1 MKRQQRIM
9 KFIETLGCLAVLLI
23 AVLAVNL
30 QAQVA
35 GGTILG
41 TVKDP
46 SGAVLP
52 KVQLTVRNVATGV
65 ETPATSNAD
74 GYYSVA
80 NLVPGTYDVTASL
93 ANFAKE
99 VATSVAVAV
108 GSQTTVDLTMKI
120 GTTEQKVVVSGAAA
134 AVETT
139 NSTLSGVVGEQTIR
153 ELPLN
158 GRDWTQLATLE
169 PGVNTVRAQEPL
181 GSERGQRGLGTQMT
195 ISGGRPQQNNYRLDG
210 VNINDYSNGG
220 PGSVMGLNLGV
231 DAVAEFSVLTSNY
244 SAEYG
249 RTSGGVINAVTRSG
263 TNNLHGGGYYFRRDS
278 ALDTRNYFDGPDIP
292 PFYRHQYGGS
302 IGGAVQKDK
311 TFFFGDYEG
320 INQSLG
326 VTQVDTMPTAAA
338 RAGNIHDANGNPI
351 TVAVNPLIKPYLQFF
366 PLPNGAAVGPDTGIY
381 SFAAQN
387 NEKEEFATS
396 RLDHYFSAN
405 DKVFGTYMFDQG
417 RTASPDQTN
426 AKVQQFRSRRQ
437 LFVVEENHTFSS
449 SFLNAAR
456 FGVSRVTANIQES
469 VQSIIP
475 GADDVSLGT
484 VPGRAAGQISF
495 PGTTP
500 FLGGFGGIPF
510 YNFYWTSI
518 QGYDDAMISHG
529 KHTVKFGASLERI
542 RDDMFG
548 VSNPNGVW
556 KFSSLQNF
564 LTDTPKSLSAPL
576 AGSVSPRYLRQWVIG
591 IYLNDDYR
599 LSSKLTLN
607 LGIRYET
614 STVPTELNGKL
625 STLRNVSD
633 ATPHT
638 GDPYFNNPTRKNFE
652 PRIGLA
658 WDPTGSGKT
667 AVRAGFGIYDVLPLP
682 YEYELPAML
691 SMPFFELGQKNN
703 PGVGSFPTKAYST
716 LGPASFRGF
725 YVDPNPKRNYVYQYN
740 LNVQRQ
746 ISHDFTVMLAYV
758 GSRGIHQPFRT
769 DTINYVLP
777 SGKNSAGQYFWPL
790 PIGSGD
796 VINPNFGRLDGLMW
810 INDSYYNSGQ
820 AKVSKLMGH
829 GLHLQGTY
837 TWGRSID
844 TGSASLAGDPY
855 SNSVAVLPFFDP
867 KLRKGLSDF
876 NVSHNG
882 NISMIWTIPGSQARS
897 GFAGWAANGWQL
909 GGIYTASTGTP
920 LTPIIDG
927 DPLGTN
933 GSDAFAFPDVVN
945 GCGSRVNPG
954 NPAHYI
960 NSACYA
966 FPAPGVLGN
975 ASRNSIVGPGLS
987 NLDMSFVKNNT
998 FHRWERLN
1006 VQFRAEVFNILNH
1019 TNFAAPLATQGNTS
1033 LFDETGA
1040 TLSSGG
1046 QITSTQTTSRETQ
1059 LAIKVTF

>member
-1 MKRQQRIM
+1 MKRQQPIT
-9 KFIETLGCLAVLLI
+9 KVIQTAVCVAVLLI
-23 AVLAVNL
+23 TVLTL
-30 QAQVA
+30 HMPAQVA

-41 TVKDP
+41 TIKDP

-52 KVQLTVRNVATGV
+52 KVQLTIRNVATGV
-65 ETPATSNAD
+65 ETPATTNAD
-74 GYYSVA
+74 GYYSVP
-80 NLVPGTYDVTASL
+80 NLVPGAYDVTAST
-93 ANFAKE
+93 ASFAKE
-99 VATSVAVAV
+99 TATGVVVTV
-108 GSQTTVDLTMKI
+108 GSQTVVDLAMKI
-120 GTTEQKVVVSGAAA
+120 GTAEEKVVVTGAAA
-134 AVETT
+134 AIETT
-139 NSTLSGVVGEQTIR
+139 NSTVGGVVGERTVR

-169 PGVNTVRAQEPL
+169 PGVATVRAQEPL

-195 ISGGRPQQNNYRLDG
+195 ISGGRPQQNTYRLDG

-263 TNNLHGGGYYFRRDS
+263 ANALHGGGYYFRRDS
-278 ALDTRNYFDGPDIP
+278 ALDARNYFDGANIP

-302 IGGAVQKDK
+302 IGGPVHKDK

-351 TVAVNPLIKPYLQFF
+351 TVTVNPLVKPYLQFF
-366 PLPNGAAVGPDTGIY
+366 PVPNGPAVGPDTGIY
-381 SFAAQN
+381 TFTAQN
-387 NEKEEFATS
+387 KQNEEFATT

-405 DKVFGTYMFDQG
+405 DKIFGTYMFDQG
-417 RTASPDQTN
+417 RTTSPDQTN
-426 AKVQQFRSRRQ
+426 AKVQQFRSRRE
-437 LFVVEENHTFSS
+437 LLVLEENHTFSS

-456 FGVSRVTANIQES
+456 FGISRVRANIQES

-475 GADDVSLGT
+475 GADDTSLGT
-484 VPGRAAGQISF
+484 VPGRAAGQISI
-495 PGTTP
+495 PGITP

-518 QGYDDAMISHG
+518 QGYDDAMVNHG
-529 KHTVKFGASLERI
+529 KHSIKFGASLERI
-542 RDDMFG
+542 RDNMFG
-548 VSNPNGVW
+548 VSNPDGVW
-556 KFSSLQNF
+556 KFASFQNF
-564 LTDTPKSLSAPL
+564 LADNPKSLSAPL
-576 AGSVSPRYLRQWVIG
+576 AGLTTPRYIRQWVIG
-591 IYLNDDYR
+591 TYLNDDYR
-599 LSSKLTLN
+599 LRSNLTVN
-607 LGIRYET
+607 LGLRYET

-625 STLRNVSD
+625 STLLNMSD
-633 ATPHT
+633 PTPHT
-638 GDPYFNNPTRKNFE
+638 GDPYFNNPTRRNFE
-652 PRIGLA
+652 PRVGIA

-667 AVRAGFGIYDVLPLP
+667 AIRAGFGVYDVLPLP

-691 SMPFFELGQKNN
+691 SMPFFELGQINK
-703 PGVGSFPTKAYST
+703 PGIGTFPTTAYSK
-716 LGPASFRGF
+716 LGIASFRGF
-725 YVDPNPKRNYVYQYN
+725 YVQHDPKRNYVYQYN

-746 ISHDFTVMLAYV
+746 ISRDFTVMLAYV
-758 GSRGIHQPFRT
+758 GSRGIHQPLRT

-777 SGKNSAGQYFWPL
+777 LGKNSAGQYFWPL
-790 PIGSGD
+790 PIGSGT
-796 VINPNFGRLDGLMW
+796 VINPNFGRVDGLMW

-820 AKVSKLMGH
+820 AKVRKVMAH
-829 GLHLQGTY
+829 GLQLQGAY
-837 TWGRSID
+837 TWSRSID

-855 SNSVAVLPFFDP
+855 SNSVPILPFFDP

-876 NVSHNG
+876 NISHNG
-882 NISMIWTIPGSQARS
+882 VISMVWAVPGSQSKS
-897 GFAGWAANGWQL
+897 GFAGWAANGWQV
-909 GGIYTASTGTP
+909 GGIYSASSGTP

-927 DPLGTN
+927 DPVGTN
-933 GSDAFAFPDVVN
+933 GSDAFAFPDVVK
-945 GCGSRVNPG
+945 GCGSRVSISNPS
-954 NPAHYI
+954 HYI

-975 ASRNSIVGPGLS
+975 ASRNSLIGPGLS

-998 FHRWERLN
+998 FRRWERVN
-1006 VQFRAEVFNILNH
+1006 VQFRAEIFNILNH

-1040 TLSSGG
+1040 PLASAG
-1046 QITSTQTTSRETQ
+1046 QITSTQTTARQIQ
-1059 LAIKVTF
+1059 LAIKVNF